1 MNPTWGRVKLFLPS
15 CFHSNQPIKS
25 NGITLTFTPAHHL
38 LTALL
43 FINIPFFVL
52 MRITLCPKVN
62 DQNFSSKQIS
72 FQGTCYIFCFPFD
85 LLPGSFQV
93 VRAQKGSGIG
103 KGSGVGK
110 GSGIGKGLF
119 HHFIPEIKTGI

>member
-1 MNPTWGRVKLFLPS
+1 
-15 CFHSNQPIKS
+15 
-25 NGITLTFTPAHHL
+25 
-38 LTALL
+38 
-43 FINIPFFVL
+43 

-110 GSGIGKGLF
+110 GSGIGKGSGVGKGSGIGKGLF